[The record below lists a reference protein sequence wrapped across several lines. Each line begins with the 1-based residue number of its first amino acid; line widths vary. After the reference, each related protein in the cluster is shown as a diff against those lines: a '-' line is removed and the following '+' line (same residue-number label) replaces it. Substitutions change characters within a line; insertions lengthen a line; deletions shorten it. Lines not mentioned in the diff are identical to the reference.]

1 MAIVNKAFERF
12 AAIERPVGIGRGAG
26 AGIAALAFMLGLFVA
41 DPAAAQSRG
50 SQSDQQAC
58 TPDVFRLC
66 SADIPD
72 EKRIVACLVR
82 SRAQLSP
89 ACRTVFAEPP
99 RHGPATRKARKS
111 RPGTKTTRTARHG
124 KPMRIT
130 SEKKQHRKTRVD

>member
-1 MAIVNKAFERF
+1 MMAMVNKSLERAGVVAF
-12 AAIERPVGIGRGAG
+12 ALTLGMLMIG
-26 AGIAALAFMLGLFVA
+26 
-41 DPAAAQSRG
+41 PAAAQHRG
-50 SQSDQQAC
+50 SQNDQQAC

-99 RHGPATRKARKS
+99 RPVPTIRKVRK
-111 RPGTKTTRTARHG
+111 RPGAKTTRTARHG
-124 KPMRIT
+124 KPLRLT
-130 SEKKQHRKTRVD
+130 SEKKHHRTTRQD